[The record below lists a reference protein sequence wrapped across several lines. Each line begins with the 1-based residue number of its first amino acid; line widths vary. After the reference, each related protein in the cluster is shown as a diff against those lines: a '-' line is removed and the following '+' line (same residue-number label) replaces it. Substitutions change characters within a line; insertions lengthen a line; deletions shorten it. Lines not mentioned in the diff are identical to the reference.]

1 MARPVSQDII
11 DLVRVVYAR
20 YGVGSFGFAGIKD
33 LVPSHQYLSLLNN
46 EGWIT
51 KCRPWT
57 RKRPTQW
64 QLTPAAI
71 YQARR
76 ENSAEVVA

>member
-33 LVPSHQYLSLLNN
+33 LVPSHQYLSRLNN

-51 KCRPWT
+51 KCRPPGPGNDRRSGSSPLLRST
-57 RKRPTQW
+57 RPGGRIQP
-64 QLTPAAI
+64 
-71 YQARR
+71 R
-76 ENSAEVVA
+76 

>member
-1 MARPVSQDII
+1 MAGPVSQDKI
-11 DLVRVVYAR
+11 DLVRAVYAR

-33 LVPSHQYLSLLNN
+33 LVPSHQYLSRLNN

-57 RKRPTQW
+57 RTQPTQW
-64 QLTPAAI
+64 QLTPYAI
-71 YQARR
+71 EQATRGL
-76 ENSAEVVA
+76 E